1 MCTRVDLKAAPKVD
15 LHRHLEGAIR
25 LGTLLDLYREH
36 GHALIETSEAELAPR
51 AQVLEPMASLEDVL
65 SHFTVAHEAFFDET
79 ACERIAFEAVEDMAA
94 DRVRL
99 GELRFS
105 PGFLCEP
112 HGLDWDE
119 AMAAIAG
126 GAERAAER
134 FDVAVGLIA
143 IASRNYG
150 LDSAERTAEFAWRHR
165 NRLVAFDLAGN
176 EEAHPPSQYT
186 EVIAGLRGSGL
197 HLTTHYGESGGAE
210 FPREAVEALDSE
222 RLGHGVSV
230 AQDPSVV
237 ALVRERGVTLEMCPT
252 SNRRTGAVAD
262 LAEHPARRLLD
273 QDVSVTINTDNP
285 GLFAVDLTGEL
296 GVCVERLGFSEDDL
310 KRVTSNA
317 IDASFV
323 DENTKADVR
332 RRHFAWVDV

>member
-25 LGTLLDLYREH
+25 LGTLLELYREH
-36 GHALIETSEAELAPR
+36 GYALPETSEAELAQR

-65 SHFTVAHEAFFDET
+65 SRFTVAQGAFFDEA
-79 ACERIAFEAVEDMAA
+79 ACERIAFEAVEALAA
-94 DRVRL
+94 DNVRL
-99 GELRFS
+99 AELRFS
-105 PGFLCEP
+105 PGFLSEP

-119 AMAAIAG
+119 AMAAIAR
-126 GAERAAER
+126 GAERASAL

-143 IASRNYG
+143 IASRDYG
-150 LDSAERTAEFAWRHR
+150 LGSAEQTAEFAWRHR
-165 NRLVAFDLAGN
+165 DRLVGFDLAGH
-176 EEAHPPSQYT
+176 EEAYPASMY
-186 EVIAGLRGSGL
+186 VDIVAGLEGSGL

-210 FPREAVEALDSE
+210 FPREAVEALHSE

-230 AQDPSVV
+230 ADDPAVV

-252 SNRRTGAVAD
+252 SNRRTGAVSD
-262 LAEHPARRLLD
+262 LAHHPARRLLD

-285 GLFAVDLTGEL
+285 GLFALDLTSEL
-296 GVCVERLGFSEDDL
+296 EVCVERLGFSDDDL
-310 KRVTSNA
+310 KRVTSDA

-323 DENTKADVR
+323 DDDTKADVR
-332 RRHFAWVDV
+332 RRHFGWVDA

>member
-1 MCTRVDLKAAPKVD
+1 MCTRVDLKATPKVD
-15 LHRHLEGAIR
+15 LHRHLEGVIR

-36 GHALIETSEAELAPR
+36 GHALPETSEAELAPS
-51 AQVLEPMASLEDVL
+51 AQVLEPLSSLDEVL
-65 SHFTVAHEAFFDET
+65 ARFTIAQGAFFDEA
-79 ACERIAFEAVEDMAA
+79 ACERIAFEAVEDLAA
-94 DRVRL
+94 DHVRL
-99 GELRFS
+99 AELRFS

-119 AMAAIAG
+119 AMAAIAR
-126 GAERAAER
+126 GAERASAR
-134 FDVAVGLIA
+134 FDVVVGLIA

-150 LDSAERTAEFAWRHR
+150 LESAERTAEFAWRHR
-165 NRLVAFDLAGN
+165 DRLVAFDLAGN
-176 EEAHPPSQYT
+176 EQTHPPSLYT
-186 EVIAGLRGSGL
+186 DVVAGLEGSGL
-197 HLTTHYGESGGAE
+197 HLTTHYGEAGGAE

-230 AQDPSVV
+230 AEDPSVI

-252 SNRRTGAVAD
+252 SNRRTGAVDD

-285 GLFAVDLTGEL
+285 GLFAVDLTNEL
-296 GVCVERLGFSEDDL
+296 EVCVERLGFSDDDL
-310 KRVTSNA
+310 RRVTSNA

-323 DENTKADVR
+323 DDRTKADVR
-332 RRHFAWVDV
+332 PRHFGWVDA

>member
-36 GHALIETSEAELAPR
+36 GQPLPEASEAELAPH

-65 SHFTVAHEAFFDET
+65 SHFRVAQGAFFDAA
-79 ACERIAFEAVEDMAA
+79 ACERIAFEAVEDLAA
-94 DRVRL
+94 DNVRL
-99 GELRFS
+99 AELRFS

-112 HGLDWDE
+112 HGLDWDQ
-119 AMAAIAG
+119 AMAAIAR
-126 GAERAAER
+126 GAERASAKL
-134 FDVAVGLIA
+134 DITVGLIA

-165 NRLVAFDLAGN
+165 DRLVAFDLAGN
-176 EEAHPPSQYT
+176 EQAHPPSMYS
-186 EVIAGLRGSGL
+186 EVVAGLRGSGL

-230 AQDPSVV
+230 AEDPEVV

-252 SNRRTGAVAD
+252 SNRRTGAVYD

-273 QDVSVTINTDNP
+273 QEVSVTINTDNP

-296 GVCVERLGFSEDDL
+296 EVCVDRLGFSEDDL
-310 KRVTSNA
+310 RRVTSNA

-323 DENTKADVR
+323 DDETKADVR
-332 RRHFAWVDV
+332 RRHFGWVDA